1 MKLAYST
8 ANGGVAIV
16 HAAPREALEPL
27 IGTATVG
34 APPTLS
40 EDAYVAHVLERN
52 GLAAE
57 QVVTLPD
64 DWIAPN
70 GPRASW
76 VLTETGEIGVD
87 AQKAAAIYRQAYGA
101 VVDRLI
107 DATAHARGY
116 DSAVSLVSYRFD
128 EAQPAWAAEA
138 EAFFAWRSQVW
149 AYVIAQLA
157 LVIAGERPQPTADEL
172 LAELPPIAWPA

>member
-16 HAAPREALEPL
+16 HAAPLEALAPL
-27 IGTATVG
+27 IGAAAVG
-34 APPTLS
+34 GPPTLS

-52 GLAAE
+52 GLAAA
-57 QVVTLPD
+57 QVITLPD

-70 GPRASW
+70 APRGAW

-87 AQKAAAIYRQAYGA
+87 APKAAAIYRQTYGA
-101 VVDRLI
+101 LI
-107 DATAHARGY
+107 DRHINATAHAKGY

-128 EAQPAWAAEA
+128 AAQPAWAAEA

-149 AYVIAQLA
+149 AYAIGQLA
-157 LVIAGERPQPTADEL
+157 SVMAGEQPQPTADEL
-172 LAELPPIAWPA
+172 MAELPPIAWPA

>member
-1 MKLAYST
+1 
-8 ANGGVAIV
+8 
-16 HAAPREALEPL
+16 
-27 IGTATVG
+27 
-34 APPTLS
+34 
-40 EDAYVAHVLERN
+40 
-52 GLAAE
+52 
-57 QVVTLPD
+57 
-64 DWIAPN
+64 
-70 GPRASW
+70 